1 MAITLT
7 IDGLINDNTHWNAV
21 NWHMVINIVSRLQS
35 RIVKA
40 VKQEDEKLIRG
51 LQRLLKHSLA
61 AKLLAV
67 RRVTSNRGIKTSGVD
82 RVKLNTPK
90 AKWQEAQQLNQ
101 RDYTPKPLKR
111 IYIPKKNGKKRPLGI
126 PTQKDRCEQALEL
139 SALDPIAE
147 CTADKCS
154 NGFRKKRC
162 VQDAIDGCYNALR
175 LKGSAE
181 WILEGDIKGCF
192 DNINHDWML
201 QNVPCNKDKLR
212 LWLKAGYMEKSMFYP
227 TTAGTPQG
235 GIASPT
241 LANTALDGLEKMLN
255 SKFKKNQKIH
265 IVRYADDFIITGKS
279 NELLEQAIKP
289 AIKSFLLERGLELS
303 EEKTKLTNINDGF
316 DFLGFN
322 IRKYKGKLLTRPS
335 KSAIKGIKEKIRKT
349 FKDNKMSK
357 TDNLIKQLNPIIRGW
372 GNFYHHSAAS
382 HTFGGIKHAIW
393 EMSWKWSKRRHP
405 KKSLNW
411 IKSKYYQRK
420 EGRDW
425 VFGERKGKAELFNI
439 GAIPIQ
445 RHVKIKG
452 EANPY
457 DIEWRKSYFSNR
469 NLRNNKRNIFESKQD
484 YLWTIQEGNC
494 PICRTSLD
502 NDEQWHVHHLIPK
515 NEGGSSK
522 VNNLALLHETCHKQ
536 FHCLNSIRG
545 ILLDA

>member
-7 IDGLINDNTHWNAV
+7 IDGLINDNNRWNTV
-21 NWHMVINIVSRLQS
+21 NWRIVISIVNRLQS

-51 LQRLLKHSLA
+51 LQRLLKRSLA

-90 AKWQEAQQLNQ
+90 AKWQEAQQLNR

-175 LKGSAE
+175 RKGSAE

-201 QNVPCNKDKLR
+201 ENIPCSKDKLR
-212 LWLKAGYMEKSMFYP
+212 LWLKAGYMEKGMFRP
-227 TTAGTPQG
+227 TIAGTPQG
-235 GIASPT
+235 GIISPT
-241 LANTALDGLEKMLN
+241 LSNTALDGLEKMLS
-255 SKFKKNQKIH
+255 SKFKKNQKVH
-265 IVRYADDFIITGKS
+265 MVRYADDFIITGKS
-279 NELLEQAIKP
+279 KELLESEIKP
-289 AIKSFLLERGLELS
+289 AVKSFLLERGLELS
-303 EEKTKLTNINDGF
+303 EEKTKLTHINDGI

-322 IRKYKGKLLTRPS
+322 IRKYKGKLLTKPS
-335 KSAIKGIKEKIRKT
+335 KTAIVGIKDKIRKT
-349 FKDNKMSK
+349 FKDNKMAK
-357 TDNLIKQLNPIIRGW
+357 TDNLIKKLNSIIRGW
-372 GNFYHHSAAS
+372 GNFYRYSAAS
-382 HTFGGIKHAIW
+382 HTFGGIGHAIW

-411 IKSKYYQRK
+411 IKSKYYRRK
-420 EGRDW
+420 EGKDW
-425 VFGERKGKAELFNI
+425 VFGERKGKAKLFNI

-457 DIEWRKSYFSNR
+457 DSEWKSYFSYR
-469 NLRNNKRNIFESKQD
+469 RLRNNKKNIFESKQD
-484 YLWTIQEGNC
+484 YLWTIQKGIC
-494 PICRTSLD
+494 PRCRTSLD

-522 VNNLALLHETCHKQ
+522 VNNLELLHETCHKQ
-536 FHCLNSIRG
+536 IHCLNSVGG